1 MNNPAKAQEW
11 HSFWPLPFVA
21 MFGMAG
27 SGITVYSTGVFM
39 GELMREFGWSRTQY
53 SSAMTV
59 QVLLTLVLIPLVGRA
74 VDRFGPR
81 RVALIALA
89 PTIIGTSML
98 GLANGALWQ
107 WWLLTCIQTI
117 GTIMLIPPVWITAVV
132 GQFHVSRGLALA
144 VALAGLGMGTALWP
158 ILAAFYIEHLGW
170 RLAYGAIALSWGAI
184 IIPLT
189 IFCFYGPQDR
199 VARRD
204 KPVRVALPYAHHLK
218 SRTFLCLAGAGGLF
232 VMISQA
238 MTLNLVPI
246 LQGSG
251 LSRGDAAALAGIAG
265 LSSIIGRLTM
275 GFLLDLM
282 PAKPLGIAM
291 FLLPVLSALILIYSG
306 DSFPLALVAAAL
318 LGLSLGGEG
327 DVLNYMASRR
337 FDHAIFGSIASFIQ
351 TVTAVTSVSGMMLA
365 GILADF
371 WGSYELFLMLGIPVT
386 LAGAVF
392 LAMVP
397 SVAPIVAT
405 PQEEEISGVIPMT
418 NQPLL
423 D

>member
-1 MNNPAKAQEW
+1 MMMRERNRVKHPAKATEW
-11 HSFWPLPFVA
+11 RTFWPLPFVA
-21 MFGMAG
+21 MIGMAG

-39 GELMREFGWSRTQY
+39 GELTREFGWSKTEY
-53 SSAMTV
+53 TSSMTV
-59 QVLLTLVLIPLVGRA
+59 QVILTLFLIPLVGRA
-74 VDRFGPR
+74 IDRFGPR
-81 RVALIALA
+81 RVALTALV

-98 GLANGALWQ
+98 GLANGQLWQ
-107 WWLLTCIQTI
+107 WWLLTCIQTT

-132 GQFHVSRGLALA
+132 SQFHASRGLALA
-144 VALAGLGMGTALWP
+144 VALAGLGMGTAVWP

-189 IFCFYGPQDR
+189 IFQFYGAQDR
-199 VARRD
+199 IAPRNQPPRARI
-204 KPVRVALPYAHHLK
+204 PYIHHLK
-218 SRTFLCLAGAGGLF
+218 SRTFLTLAGAGGLF

-246 LQGSG
+246 LQSSG
-251 LSRGDAAALAGIAG
+251 LGRGEAAALAGVAG
-265 LSSIIGRLTM
+265 LSSIAGRLIM

-291 FLLPVLSALILIYSG
+291 FMLPITSALILVYADG
-306 DSFPLALVAAAL
+306 AFLPALLAAAL

-337 FDHAIFGSIASFIQ
+337 FDHAIFGSIASLIQ

-365 GILADF
+365 GISADY
-371 WGSYELFLMLGIPVT
+371 WGSYELFLLIGIPVT
-386 LAGAVF
+386 LAGAIC
-392 LAMVP
+392 LALVP
-397 SVAPIVAT
+397 GVT
-405 PQEEEISGVIPMT
+405 PVPVSLQEEPFG
-418 NQPLL
+418 
-423 D
+423 